1 MPHLRPALSPMADKP
16 RRSPA
21 RLLAPLALV
30 AVVVALL
37 VMLGGAGAGGGD
49 DDGDSGGGS
58 VGSTAPET
66 TLEPAEPEPPPPRKT
81 YTVKSG
87 DTLGAIS
94 EDTDVPVD
102 TIEELNPELDPQALV
117 TGQKI
122 KLRE

>member
-1 MPHLRPALSPMADKP
+1 MADKP

-81 YTVKSG
+81 YTVKRG

-94 EDTDVPVD
+94 EDTDVPVE

>member
-1 MPHLRPALSPMADKP
+1 MPDKP

-21 RLLAPLALV
+21 RLLAPLALI

-37 VMLGGAGAGGGD
+37 LVLGGAGAGGGD
-49 DDGDSGGGS
+49 DDGGSGDSGA
-58 VGSTAPET
+58 GSTVPET
-66 TLEPAEPEPPPPRKT
+66 TLEPAEPDPPRRKKT

-94 EDTDVPVD
+94 GDTGVPVE